1 MLIVQMPNTTRVPR
15 PCITMSYSPAWMNNQ
30 VRLCLPQEAQP
41 VIGSYRWNVDI
52 PADFMPAAE
61 GRFDYLSLGFNYDL
75 CEPAFMWWDGP
86 GESSET
92 LRLIGAPSPLG
103 RTN

>member
-1 MLIVQMPNTTRVPR
+1 
-15 PCITMSYSPAWMNNQ
+15 MSYSPAWMNNQ

-103 RTN
+103 RTD